1 MAFSYNELYKRYE
14 ELKKKNKELSKS
26 TQGDIS
32 KYKKTIKRLKRQV
45 NDDTRIIEKK
55 NKQWLNVYFIRG
67 YMVYIGVYFIPI
79 IHLYFMGIMVKEK
92 RQRGIG

>member
-14 ELKKKNKELSKS
+14 ELKEKNKELSKS
-26 TQGDIS
+26 TTGDIS

-55 NKQWLNVYFIRG
+55 NKQIKEYELIIGWLLERNG
-67 YMVYIGVYFIPI
+67 
-79 IHLYFMGIMVKEK
+79 
-92 RQRGIG
+92 

>member
-1 MAFSYNELYKRYE
+1 MAFSYNELYKRYK
-14 ELKKKNKELSKS
+14 ELKEKNKELSKS

-55 NKQWLNVYFIRG
+55 NKQIKEYELIIGWLLERKG
-67 YMVYIGVYFIPI
+67 
-79 IHLYFMGIMVKEK
+79 
-92 RQRGIG
+92 

>member
-14 ELKKKNKELSKS
+14 ELKEKNKELSKS

-45 NDDTRIIEKK
+45 NDDTRIIEK
-55 NKQWLNVYFIRG
+55 LNS
-67 YMVYIGVYFIPI
+67 
-79 IHLYFMGIMVKEK
+79 LFMGIY
-92 RQRGIG
+92 

>member
-14 ELKKKNKELSKS
+14 ELKEKNKELSKS

-55 NKQWLNVYFIRG
+55 NKQIKEYELIIGWLLERKG
-67 YMVYIGVYFIPI
+67 
-79 IHLYFMGIMVKEK
+79 
-92 RQRGIG
+92 

>member
-14 ELKKKNKELSKS
+14 ELKENNKELSKS

-55 NKQWLNVYFIRG
+55 NKQIKEYELIIGWLLERND
-67 YMVYIGVYFIPI
+67 
-79 IHLYFMGIMVKEK
+79 
-92 RQRGIG
+92 

>member
-1 MAFSYNELYKRYE
+1 MAYSYEVLKEKYK
-14 ELKKKNKELSKS
+14 ELKEKNKELSKS

-55 NKQWLNVYFIRG
+55 NKQIKEYELIIGWLLERNG
-67 YMVYIGVYFIPI
+67 
-79 IHLYFMGIMVKEK
+79 
-92 RQRGIG
+92 

>member
-14 ELKKKNKELSKS
+14 ELKENNKELSKS
-26 TQGDIS
+26 TTGDIS

-55 NKQWLNVYFIRG
+55 NKQIKEYELIIGWLLERNG
-67 YMVYIGVYFIPI
+67 
-79 IHLYFMGIMVKEK
+79 
-92 RQRGIG
+92 

>member
-14 ELKKKNKELSKS
+14 ELKDKNKELSKS

-55 NKQWLNVYFIRG
+55 NKQIKEYELIIGWLLERKG
-67 YMVYIGVYFIPI
+67 
-79 IHLYFMGIMVKEK
+79 
-92 RQRGIG
+92 

>member
-14 ELKKKNKELSKS
+14 ELKEKNKELSKS

-55 NKQWLNVYFIRG
+55 NKQIKEYELIIGWLLERNG
-67 YMVYIGVYFIPI
+67 
-79 IHLYFMGIMVKEK
+79 
-92 RQRGIG
+92 